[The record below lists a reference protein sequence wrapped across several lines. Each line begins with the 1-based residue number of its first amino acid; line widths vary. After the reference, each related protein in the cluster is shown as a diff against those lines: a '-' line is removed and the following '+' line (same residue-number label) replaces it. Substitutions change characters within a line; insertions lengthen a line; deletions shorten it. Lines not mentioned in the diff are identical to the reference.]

1 MGGGRLRKKAEAREG
16 APSLQELDLLS
27 ENRLRFFFTSGVRL
41 EAGRW
46 NRQRECFA

>member
-1 MGGGRLRKKAEAREG
+1 MGGGRLRQKAEAREG

-27 ENRLRFFFTSGVRL
+27 ENRLRFFFTSGVGL

-46 NRQRECFA
+46 NRME